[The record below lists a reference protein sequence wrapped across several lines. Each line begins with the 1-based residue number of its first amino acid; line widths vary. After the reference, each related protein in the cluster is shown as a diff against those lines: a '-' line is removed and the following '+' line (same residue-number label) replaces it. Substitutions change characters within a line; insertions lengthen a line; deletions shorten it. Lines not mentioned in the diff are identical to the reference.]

1 MESPSQKPRDWDD
14 YVVGFPMVMWAA
26 SFFFPALIGPKSNW
40 IFPGTTPGYEAALG
54 SLLALV
60 ALLVLAVMRPPTAP
74 IASLPKLGDLLL
86 IASVCS
92 LWLANVW
99 MLLAPAMSKRIRRGE
114 GRFYLVTLW
123 LWVFAP
129 LPIPI
134 RISAERSDFRGTKL
148 AIGFYVW
155 WASFLLLA
163 ILCTNLHLR
172 SRQTTLEPYP
182 QPPAKM

>member
-1 MESPSQKPRDWDD
+1 MESSSQKPGEWDD

-26 SFFFPALIGPKSNW
+26 SFFFPALIGPKTNW
-40 IFPGTTPGYEAALG
+40 IFPGRTPGYEAALG
-54 SLLALV
+54 SLAALV
-60 ALLVLAVMRPPTAP
+60 AVVVLAIMRPPTAP

-92 LWLANVW
+92 LWLANAW
-99 MLLAPAMSKRIRRGE
+99 MILAPAMSKRLRRGA

-134 RISAERSDFRGTKL
+134 RISEEHSDFNGTKL

-163 ILCTNLHLR
+163 VVCTNLYVR
-172 SRQTTLEPYP
+172 SRQRALEPYP
-182 QPPAKM
+182 PPTLKM